1 MRGLK
6 AHTTKSRGTQSL
18 KDYTM
23 RLVSKKE
30 EERFLEK
37 KKKERKE
44 KENKTKLRAQCWRM
58 PTTLPGP

>member
-1 MRGLK
+1 M
-6 AHTTKSRGTQSL
+6 

-23 RLVSKKE
+23 RMVSKKE

-37 KKKERKE
+37 KIKRKE